1 MKNLDEVREF
11 WVFRDGMSG
20 KVIGAENSD
29 YKPSGISGGGSTQAI
44 KVVEK
49 KSYSKLKDE
58 EWRKVVEP
66 LLEALKFYSTN
77 YGENE
82 QLDCDE
88 EFYDSDDYNGRYLT
102 NGKRARKAL
111 EVYHKLVKN
120 E

>member
-11 WVFRDGMSG
+11 WVFINGMSG

-66 LLEALKFYSTN
+66 LKSALIEYSN
-77 YGENE
+77 
-82 QLDCDE
+82 CD
-88 EFYDSDDYNGRYLT
+88 FSLNDLA
-102 NGKRARKAL
+102 KKAL
-111 EVYHKLVKN
+111 EDYEKKVVEK
-120 E
+120 